1 MICSRCLSYK
11 GINASPICEDC
22 RKRLIHEHENNI
34 RVAKGDRQGR

>member
-22 RKRLIHEHENNI
+22 RKRLIHENNI